1 MPSSPA
7 LNAVSTDAPADTAEV
22 IGAPFSSALALTAPR
37 PGCYRAELSN
47 VWSVNQ
53 HGKQHGGLML
63 ALVGKAGLTA
73 LAEHTGSDQLLDPL
87 AVSAS
92 YLRAPDTGPV
102 WIDTEVVKVGRTAS
116 VVAVTLR
123 QHDQPVIT
131 ATVTAGRLP
140 DAPMEW
146 SRLPEMAAQPPRD
159 GIFTSSVAGPLP
171 PLATACDVVL
181 DPRTAGY
188 LRGERGDPVLRG
200 WVRPIGE
207 QPDPLFALLAGDILP
222 PVLFNMGRPGWAP
235 TVQLTALVRARPAPG
250 WLRLESVADSIGGG
264 WLDEDMT
271 VIDSTGRLVCQA
283 RQLALAPLRT

>member
-1 MPSSPA
+1 MSSSLS
-7 LNAVSTDAPADTAEV
+7 LNTVSTPV
-22 IGAPFSSALALTAPR
+22 SPPFSSALALTALR
-37 PGCYRAELSN
+37 SGCFQAELSN
-47 VWSVNQ
+47 AWSVNQ

-63 ALVGKAGLTA
+63 ALVGKAGLA
-73 LAEHTGSDQLLDPL
+73 GLAEHTGSDQLLDPL

-102 WIDTEVVKVGRTAS
+102 WIGTEVVKVGRTAS

-123 QHDQPVIT
+123 QHDKPVIT
-131 ATVTAGRLP
+131 ATVTAGQLP
-140 DAPMEW
+140 DAPVEW
-146 SRLPEMAAQPPRD
+146 SRLPEMAAVPPED
-159 GIFTSSVAGPLP
+159 GISTSGVAGPLP

-188 LRGERGDPVLRG
+188 LRGEPADPVLCG

-207 QPDPLFALLAGDILP
+207 EPDPLFALLAGDILP

-250 WLRLESVADSIGGG
+250 WLRLRAVADTVAGG

-271 VIDSTGRLVCQA
+271 VIDSAGRLVCQA
-283 RQLALAPLRT
+283 RQLALAPRHTR